1 MYCMYIFMI
10 ASWRVVNIVVDI
22 NCAGNESCT
31 EYSVISLM
39 IWTYLWRMFWYAI
52 KKRIENEKKIKDRT
66 DWITQCEMCEMKLKR
81 NDIVKDKY
89 HNSGEDTLNFEQFT
103 LPSRS
108 VWNYKVPAN
117 DEDSIPSTEYSKEE
131 NNQGKQNLINPP
143 HQKEKKRVWC
153 PLPCLKCQ

>member
-1 MYCMYIFMI
+1 
-10 ASWRVVNIVVDI
+10 
-22 NCAGNESCT
+22 
-31 EYSVISLM
+31 
-39 IWTYLWRMFWYAI
+39 
-52 KKRIENEKKIKDRT
+52 
-66 DWITQCEMCEMKLKR
+66 MCEMKLKR

-143 HQKEKKRVWC
+143 HQKEKKRV
-153 PLPCLKCQ
+153 